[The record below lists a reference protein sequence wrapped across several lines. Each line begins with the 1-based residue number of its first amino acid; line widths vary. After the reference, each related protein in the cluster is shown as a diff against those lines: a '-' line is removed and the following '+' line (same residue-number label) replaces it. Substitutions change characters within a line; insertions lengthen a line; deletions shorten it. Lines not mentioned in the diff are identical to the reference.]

1 MPLIVV
7 KERIEEPI
15 AKVWELVKNIEDYP
29 RFMKPVRE
37 VKVLSRTGDVTDAEW
52 EIELKGSLLRW
63 SEREICRPEEHRI
76 EFVQIEGDLEKFEGH
91 WDLKAASPEATE
103 VELQV
108 DFEIG
113 IPMLR
118 DMLNPVAEKALRE
131 NAITMLRSFHT
142 RSVADL
148 T

>member
-7 KERIEEPI
+7 KERIEGPI

-29 RFMKPVRE
+29 RFMKPVQE
-37 VKVLSRTGDVTDAEW
+37 VNVLSRAGDIVDAEW
-52 EIELKGSLLRW
+52 AVELKGSLLRW
-63 SEREICRPEEHRI
+63 SERETCHPADFRI
-76 EFVQIEGDLEKFEGH
+76 DFVQIEGDLEKFEGH
-91 WDLKAASPEATE
+91 WDLKAVSPELTE

-113 IPMLR
+113 IPTLR

-131 NAITMLRSFHT
+131 NAITMLRSF
-142 RSVADL
+142 AQDL
-148 T
+148 AAQA

>member
-7 KERIEEPI
+7 RERIEGPI

-29 RFMKPVRE
+29 RFMQPVQE
-37 VKVLSRTGDVTDAEW
+37 VTVLSRSGDIVDAEW
-52 EIELKGSLLRW
+52 AVELKGSLLRW
-63 SEREICRPEEHRI
+63 TERETCNPVDYRI
-76 EFVQIEGDLEKFEGH
+76 DFVQIEGDLEKFEGH
-91 WDLKAASPEATE
+91 WDLTALSDEVTE

-113 IPMLR
+113 IPTLR

-131 NAITMLRSFHT
+131 NSITMLRAF
-142 RSVADL
+142 AQDL
-148 T
+148 EKQA

>member
-7 KERIEEPI
+7 RERIEGPI

-29 RFMKPVRE
+29 RFMQPVKE
-37 VKVLSRTGDVTDAEW
+37 VTVLSRSGDVVDAEW
-52 EIELKGSLLRW
+52 EVELKGSLLRW
-63 SEREICRPEEHRI
+63 SERETAHPADYRI
-76 EFVQIEGDLEKFEGH
+76 DFVQIDGDLEKFEGH
-91 WDLKAASPEATE
+91 WDLQAISENVTE

-113 IPMLR
+113 IPTLR

-131 NAITMLRSFHT
+131 NSITMLRAFAH
-142 RSVADL
+142 DL
-148 T
+148 ESQT

>member
-1 MPLIVV
+1 MPMIVV
-7 KERIEEPI
+7 KDLIEEPI

-29 RFMKPVRE
+29 RFMKPVQE
-37 VKVLSRTGDVTDAEW
+37 VKILSKNGDTIEAEW

-63 SEREICRPEEHRI
+63 SEREICRPQDYRI
-76 EFVQIEGDLEKFEGH
+76 DFAQIEGDLEKFEGH
-91 WDLKAASPEATE
+91 WDLKAVSQHATE
-103 VELQV
+103 VELLV

-131 NAITMLRSFHT
+131 NAITMLRSFK
-142 RSVADL
+142 AAECD
-148 T
+148 

>member
-1 MPLIVV
+1 MPLIIV

-15 AKVWELVKNIEDYP
+15 AKVWELVKKIEDYP
-29 RFMKPVRE
+29 KFMKPVRE
-37 VKVLSRTGDVTDAEW
+37 VKVLSRVGDITEAEW

-63 SEREICRPEEHRI
+63 SERETCRPEDHRI
-76 EFVQIEGDLEKFEGH
+76 DFQQIEGDLEKFEGH
-91 WDLKAASPEATE
+91 WDLKSVSPGATE
-103 VELQV
+103 VELKV

-131 NAITMLRSFHT
+131 NAVTMLRAFHAPT
-142 RSVADL
+142 LADFA
-148 T
+148 